1 MVRIRT
7 RAGLYTAA
15 EGHASQ
21 VDTSCCTAGGAVTPA
36 GRFEPQLGVM
46 VDRNCAYPPYAI
58 WGVCTISVH
67 HHTQPSCITP
77 YGIWSAST
85 YWQRSAAHQR
95 QRSAAHQRQAGS
107 QLAQLTRPSCGR
119 WTKNETLRNPAVI
132 HVFFTKWVLRG
143 ATAELKIP
151 F

>member
-77 YGIWSAST
+77 YGIWSAFT
-85 YWQRSAAHQR
+85 YWVTGSAAQR
-95 QRSAAHQRQAGS
+95 ISGSAAQRISG
-107 QLAQLTRPSCGR
+107 
-119 WTKNETLRNPAVI
+119 KPAASS
-132 HVFFTKWVLRG
+132 RS
-143 ATAELKIP
+143 
-151 F
+151 